1 MPDQR
6 KRSTTLSA
14 MIVMVCTFASRL
26 LGFVRIALVSRYFGA
41 SGIVD
46 VFNHIFTIPNSLRK
60 LMAEGA
66 LSSAFIPELSRNII
80 NDKTGEKA
88 RKLSRNIIGFQLLV
102 LVPLTIISIIFSPFV
117 VKVFVSYSEPEQIL
131 LSEKLFVWLI
141 NYSILIS
148 ISAVLMAV
156 LNSHRRFLVPA
167 LTPLL
172 FSVSVISSLVFFHD
186 QLGIYAV
193 VIGILVGGLA
203 QLIFQLPF
211 YKSLNYSL
219 LPSFSFNNDEF
230 KRVLKLWFP
239 ILATSSIFAVSQWVA
254 VKIASSLSDGSVSAL
269 TNAIVF
275 WQLPSGIFAASI
287 TTVLFPKLSRQA
299 SKNDYRAMTDTV
311 QYGIKALAVLLIPS
325 AFLFAVL
332 GREIIALALLN
343 GKFTP
348 ENTILTARVLVGYC
362 AGMFIIGV
370 YNFSQRFF
378 YSLKDYRIPF
388 IAALVTLILDII
400 LSLILKDTFLE
411 VAGLSWANTISFTV
425 GVVILVVSMGKKT
438 GLGLD
443 WKDIFIT
450 ILKTLI
456 SLIPAIIY
464 IYILGRF
471 TGRDWWMAGSSLSTF
486 SYLFL
491 YGIGSCLIILLMF
504 NLLKVEFISIIKRKR

>member
-1 MPDQR
+1 MPDQK

-41 SGIVD
+41 SGTVD
-46 VFNHIFTIPNSLRK
+46 VFNNIFAIPNSLRK

-66 LSSAFIPELSRNII
+66 LSSAFIPELSKAIV
-80 NDKTGEKA
+80 DDQSGEKA
-88 RKLSRNIIGFQLLV
+88 KKLSRNILGFQLLV
-102 LVPLTIISIIFSPFV
+102 LVPLTIVSIIFAPYV
-117 VKVFVSYSEPEQIL
+117 VKVFVSFSEPEKIL

-148 ISAVLMAV
+148 VSAVLMAV

-172 FSVSVISSLVFFHD
+172 YSVSVITSLVCFHE
-186 QLGIYAV
+186 QFGIYAV
-193 VIGILVGGLA
+193 VIGTLVGGLA
-203 QLIFQLPF
+203 QILFQLPF
-211 YKSLNYSL
+211 YKSLNYRI
-219 LPSFSFNNDEF
+219 LPSFAFKNDEF
-230 KRVLKLWFP
+230 KRVLKQWFP
-239 ILATSSIFAVSQWVA
+239 ILATSSIFAITHLVA

-287 TTVLFPKLSRQA
+287 TTVLFPKLSREA
-299 SKNDYRAMTDTV
+299 SKNDYRSMTDTV
-311 QYGIKALAVLLIPS
+311 QYGIKALAILLIPS

-362 AGMFIIGV
+362 AGMFILGV

-378 YSLKDYRIPF
+378 YSLRDYKTPF
-388 IAALVTLILDII
+388 TAALVTLVLDII
-400 LSLILKDTFLE
+400 LSLILKNTFLE
-411 VAGLSWANTISFTV
+411 VAGLSWANTIAFTV
-425 GVVILVVSMGKKT
+425 GVIILVASMGKKT
-438 GLGLD
+438 GFGLD
-443 WKDIFIT
+443 WKDIFST
-450 ILKTLI
+450 IIKTLI
-456 SLIPAIIY
+456 SLFPAIIY

-486 SYLFL
+486 AYLFL